1 MDDIVRVLKLA
12 QAGKAVITN
21 ESHRG
26 LLNGSVKVVNHIFIY
41 GEGLFLG
48 WPQLKGVVFNFP

>member
-1 MDDIVRVLKLA
+1 MRVLKLA